1 MACQGTPYVYV
12 VDTSFWVQNKP
23 TSLFLENTMYVDGFV
38 TPVKKDKMADYKK
51 MARACGKI
59 WKEYGALQYM
69 EAVAD
74 DVPNGKRTS
83 FPRSVKLQDDEVV
96 VFSYVLYINRKE
108 RDRIMAAVMSD
119 KRLAKFMDP
128 KTFPFD
134 GKRMFWGG
142 FKEIVSM

>member
-1 MACQGTPYVYV
+1 
-12 VDTSFWVQNKP
+12 
-23 TSLFLENTMYVDGFV
+23 MYVDGFV

-83 FPRSVKLQDDEVV
+83 FQRSVKLQDDEVV
-96 VFSYVLYINRKE
+96 VFSYVLYMNRKE

-142 FKEIVSM
+142 FKEIVSL